1 MNDNNT
7 TNRKRPGGMLGFS
20 IVWAGQIV
28 SVMASSMT
36 QFALTIWAYEETGS
50 ATTLGVINTAFIL
63 PFLLLSPFAGAM
75 VDRYNR
81 KLMMMVSDLVAVTAT
96 FGLLILQF
104 TGELQIWHLAVAA
117 VINGLGNTFQWPA
130 YSAAISS
137 MVPKENYSRANGMMS
152 LVESAPAV
160 IAPLLAGV
168 LLPLISLSGILAID
182 VVTFFLAI
190 AALLVVFVPQ
200 PAKTVEGQAGKGSLL
215 HEAAYGFRYIF
226 ARRSLLGLLLFFI
239 TLNFIIGLSAPIFAP
254 YILARTGNDSAA
266 LGTVQSAGA
275 IGAVIGGLLIGIWGG
290 FRRRMHNIFIGETLT
305 GLVALIFFGLARS
318 LPGWVATS
326 VVGNIFPP
334 FVNGSS
340 QAIWQSKV
348 APDIQGR
355 VFAARRMIA
364 WSMGPITPIL
374 AGALADYVAEPAMQ
388 ADTWLARVFGP
399 LVGTGPGS
407 GMAVQFVVTG
417 VLYIAV
423 VALVF
428 FFVPAVR
435 NLEDRLPDHDQM
447 EKLEAASEGGV
458 EGA

>member
-1 MNDNNT
+1 
-7 TNRKRPGGMLGFS
+7 
-20 IVWAGQIV
+20 
-28 SVMASSMT
+28 
-36 QFALTIWAYEETGS
+36 
-50 ATTLGVINTAFIL
+50 
-63 PFLLLSPFAGAM
+63 
-75 VDRYNR
+75 
-81 KLMMMVSDLVAVTAT
+81 
-96 FGLLILQF
+96 
-104 TGELQIWHLAVAA
+104 
-117 VINGLGNTFQWPA
+117 
-130 YSAAISS
+130 

-168 LLPLISLSGILAID
+168 QLPLISLTGILAID

-239 TLNFIIGLSAPIFAP
+239 TLNFIIGLSGPIFAP

-340 QAIWQSKV
+340 QAIWQAKV

-374 AGALADYVAEPAMQ
+374 AGALADYVTEPAMQ

-435 NLEDRLPDHDQM
+435 DLEDRLPDHDQM
-447 EKLEAASEGGV
+447 EKLEAAPEP
-458 EGA
+458 